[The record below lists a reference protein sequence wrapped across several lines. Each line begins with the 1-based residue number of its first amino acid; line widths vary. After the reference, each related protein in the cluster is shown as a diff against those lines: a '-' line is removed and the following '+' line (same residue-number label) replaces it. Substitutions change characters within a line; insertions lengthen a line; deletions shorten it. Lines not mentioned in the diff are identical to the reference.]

1 MINEKEVGSASRKD
15 EKKVLWVEKQ
25 ATNATKER

>member
-1 MINEKEVGSASRKD
+1 MINEKEEGSASRK